1 MLDLFMTRQSARS
14 FCPLLTGTHYMSR
27 ELWRSLLVCGCNPFV
42 HTPKVIKVS
51 LLWQGR
57 MLIDKE
63 CKPSWSTFCCPMG
76 HWQ

>member
-1 MLDLFMTRQSARS
+1 MVESIGMW
-14 FCPLLTGTHYMSR
+14 M
-27 ELWRSLLVCGCNPFV
+27 

-63 CKPSWSTFCCPMG
+63 CKPVKIIWLCQSIFNVLVGFFKNLYYYYAFLIKLSFKNAENFKL
-76 HWQ
+76 